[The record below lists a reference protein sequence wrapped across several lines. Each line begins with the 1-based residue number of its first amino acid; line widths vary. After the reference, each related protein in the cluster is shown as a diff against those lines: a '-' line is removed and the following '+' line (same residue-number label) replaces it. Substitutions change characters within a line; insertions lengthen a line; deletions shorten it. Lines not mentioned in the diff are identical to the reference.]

1 MFVGDSLS
9 LNQWQSLV
17 CMIYASV
24 PNAKT
29 SLTRKD
35 PLSSVTFQVLPA
47 VFFFLRT
54 FLTFPR
60 LCFLVSFLYLPLL
73 SMFKIVHTFQT
84 VF

>member
-29 SLTRKD
+29 SLDRKD

-47 VFFFLRT
+47 VFSAFFHSKHISDISL
-54 FLTFPR
+54 
-60 LCFLVSFLYLPLL
+60 
-73 SMFKIVHTFQT
+73 
-84 VF
+84 